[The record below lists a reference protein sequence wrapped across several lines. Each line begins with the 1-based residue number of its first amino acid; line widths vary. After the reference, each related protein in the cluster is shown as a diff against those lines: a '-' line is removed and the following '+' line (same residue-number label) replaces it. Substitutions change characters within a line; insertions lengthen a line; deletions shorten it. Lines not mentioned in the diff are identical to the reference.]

1 MNTRKIYP
9 RASWSPEGGDITID
23 TLCLKDFF
31 HYFFDGEGG
40 KVSYTLSN
48 SQTGLD
54 YFSGNINVPASV
66 VQEWGASDDIIFEF
80 VAIALNLIII
90 E

>member
-1 MNTRKIYP
+1 MNTRPIQPKQ
-9 RASWSPEGGDITID
+9 SWSPEGGNITVD

-40 KVSYTLSN
+40 KVSYSLSD

-54 YFSGNINVPASV
+54 YFMGTLDVPASV
-66 VQEWGASDDIIFEF
+66 VQQWGTSDDIMFQF
-80 VAIALNLIII
+80 VALALNLVLV
-90 E
+90 

>member
-1 MNTRKIYP
+1 MNTRPIQPKQ
-9 RASWSPEGGDITID
+9 SWSPEGGNITVD

-40 KVSYTLSN
+40 KVYYSLSN

-54 YFSGNINVPASV
+54 YFSGTLDVPAAV
-66 VQEWGASDDIIFEF
+66 VQQWGASDDIMFEF
-80 VAIALNLIII
+80 VALALNLDII
-90 E
+90 

>member
-1 MNTRKIYP
+1 MNTKNIQP
-9 RASWSPEGGDITID
+9 KSSWSPEGGDITVD

-40 KVSYTLSN
+40 KVSYSLSS

-54 YFSGNINVPASV
+54 YFSGTLDVPASV
-66 VQEWGASDDIIFEF
+66 VQQWGASDDIMFEF
-80 VAIALNLIII
+80 VALALNLVLV
-90 E
+90 